1 MKLFIYREGG
11 LHMDVQSY
19 ITKINKQLEELK
31 QDDIQAKDENIEA
44 EVPNDS
50 SFKLPN
56 EE

>member
-1 MKLFIYREGG
+1 
-11 LHMDVQSY
+11 MDVQSY

-31 QDDIQAKDENIEA
+31 QDDIQAADENIEA
-44 EVPNDS
+44 EVLNES